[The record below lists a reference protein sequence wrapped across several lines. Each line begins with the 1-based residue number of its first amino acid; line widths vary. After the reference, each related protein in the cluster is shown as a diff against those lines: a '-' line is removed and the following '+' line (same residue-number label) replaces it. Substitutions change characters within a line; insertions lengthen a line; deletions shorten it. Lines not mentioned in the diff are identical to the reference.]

1 MKTNITDQEI
11 TGYLKSTSLKK
22 KEAEAVKQ
30 YLLTEDTLMEVAGV
44 YNMDSDNLLDLVVS
58 AYQAVRRAMNPV
70 EIDLDTFLSVSDAL
84 NLQYKTQRILQ
95 MILVDGYTSMQV
107 YRLFGV
113 PKKRMEAKIKLIKKI
128 LSNHREVEM
137 TASHAS

>member
-1 MKTNITDQEI
+1 
-11 TGYLKSTSLKK
+11 
-22 KEAEAVKQ
+22 
-30 YLLTEDTLMEVAGV
+30 
-44 YNMDSDNLLDLVVS
+44 
-58 AYQAVRRAMNPV
+58 MNPN

-84 NLQYKTQRILQ
+84 NLQYKTQKILQ

-128 LSNHREVEM
+128 LSNHKEHQASV
-137 TASHAS
+137 SHAS

>member
-1 MKTNITDQEI
+1 MSFLNV
-11 TGYLKSTSLKK
+11 LKK
-22 KEAEAVKQ
+22 KEAEAVKK
-30 YLLTEDTLMEVAGV
+30 YLLTEDTLMEVAGI
-44 YNMDSDNLLDLVVS
+44 YDIDSDDLLDLVVS
-58 AYQAVRRAMNPV
+58 VYQAIRRAMNPN

-128 LSNHREVEM
+128 LSNHKEHQVSV
-137 TASHAS
+137 SHAS